1 VALHRERR
9 LAHSLKRDIRS
20 AVNPPIRFTNV
31 DDVTQNHAN
40 QRAIIGTI
48 AKSVFRNAA
57 SILPQ
62 NGGLMFLRRDLR
74 REPIKSLI
82 SRDFDHAAE
91 LLKVTI
97 VN

>member
-9 LAHSLKRDIRS
+9 LAHSLKRDIKS

-48 AKSVFRNAA
+48 AKSVFRIAA
-57 SILPQ
+57 
-62 NGGLMFLRRDLR
+62 FHFATKRRPYVSSAR
-74 REPIKSLI
+74 
-82 SRDFDHAAE
+82 FAARAD
-91 LLKVTI
+91 
-97 VN
+97 

>member
-40 QRAIIGTI
+40 QRAIIIGTI

-57 SILPQ
+57 
-62 NGGLMFLRRDLR
+62 FHFATKRRTYVSSAR
-74 REPIKSLI
+74 
-82 SRDFDHAAE
+82 FAARAD
-91 LLKVTI
+91 
-97 VN
+97 

>member
-1 VALHRERR
+1 MWALHRERR
-9 LAHSLKRDIRS
+9 LAHSLKRDIKS

-48 AKSVFRNAA
+48 AKSVFRIAA
-57 SILPQ
+57 FHFAQ

-74 REPIKSLI
+74 RGPIKSLI
-82 SRDFDHAAE
+82 R
-91 LLKVTI
+91 KQI
-97 VN
+97 

>member
-9 LAHSLKRDIRS
+9 LAHSLKRDIKS

-48 AKSVFRNAA
+48 AKSVFRNAQH

-74 REPIKSLI
+74 RGPIKSLI
-82 SRDFDHAAE
+82 NKR
-91 LLKVTI
+91 L
-97 VN
+97 